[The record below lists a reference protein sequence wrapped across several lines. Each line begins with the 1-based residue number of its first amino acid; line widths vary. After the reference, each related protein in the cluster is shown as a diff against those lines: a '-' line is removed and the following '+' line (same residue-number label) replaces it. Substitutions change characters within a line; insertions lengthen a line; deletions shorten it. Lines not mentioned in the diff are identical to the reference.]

1 MKLLLI
7 TLVVAY
13 ASADVSHILVA
24 KSSEANAKILKQEL
38 DVGVEGQY
46 LWSYETDNG
55 ISAREQ
61 GALKNVPGADVPAQ
75 VAQGEASWTAP
86 NGEKI
91 QFQYTADE
99 NGYQAQGPYIPTP
112 PPIPVEIL
120 RGLEFIRNNP
130 PAKEN

>member
-1 MKLLLI
+1 M
-7 TLVVAY
+7 VAY

-61 GALKNVPGADVPAQ
+61 GALKNVPGVRYDL
-75 VAQGEASWTAP
+75 QGTFQAHQFFIIYRDRNFSRVYFINLKTTYSRRDHGQTRY
-86 NGEKI
+86 NLYIYIVLISFVTKI
-91 QFQYTADE
+91 
-99 NGYQAQGPYIPTP
+99 I
-112 PPIPVEIL
+112 
-120 RGLEFIRNNP
+120 
-130 PAKEN
+130 